1 MEKRK
6 YIENKAMVYKASYQL
21 AMDYLGDIMD
31 EIDFVGFEEDEP
43 DFVIVSM
50 GELEIKYQG
59 VYINLKDIIPYIK
72 ENGEFTKDDWDKI
85 VKLTTKEP

>member
-1 MEKRK
+1 M
-6 YIENKAMVYKASYQL
+6 IYKVSYQL

-50 GELEIKYQG
+50 GELEIRYQG
-59 VYINLKDIIPYIK
+59 VDINLKDIIPYIK

>member
-6 YIENKAMVYKASYQL
+6 YIENKAKIYKVAYQV
-21 AMDYLGDIMD
+21 AMEYLGDIMD

-50 GELEIKYQG
+50 GELEIRYQS
-59 VYINLKDIIPYIK
+59 VDINLKDIIPYIK

-85 VKLTTKEP
+85 VKLTAKEP

>member
-6 YIENKAMVYKASYQL
+6 YIENKAMIYKVSYQL

-50 GELEIKYQG
+50 GELEIRYQG
-59 VYINLKDIIPYIK
+59 VDINLKDIIPYIK

-85 VKLTTKEP
+85 VKLTTKGP

>member
-6 YIENKAMVYKASYQL
+6 YIENKAKVYKAAYQV
-21 AMDYLGDIMD
+21 AMEYLGDIMD

-50 GELEIKYQG
+50 GEIELRYQG
-59 VYINLKDIIPYIK
+59 SDISLNDIIPYIK
-72 ENGEFTKDDWDKI
+72 ENGEFTKNDWIKI
-85 VKLTTKEP
+85 LLNRKKRL